1 MLKNIEN
8 LSEIIAK
15 IYIVV
20 SLVVM
25 VVLVTM
31 VIGEHSNAKWVLGI
45 AVPIVGATVG
55 AVAAAFYGAKKAGD
69 ISQDHQNE
77 KFQLDRTTVQVD
89 AANNI
94 ILQIE
99 KARVQLLSF
108 ASDIAINQ
116 NFILNQIKKMPSD
129 QRFGEIDFKIESLI
143 YIVPRQ
149 DEFSYMKNN
158 NEYWWYSPLNISS
171 TVDFY
176 NMTIDR
182 WDTLLK
188 EIRKNGG
195 LQDLMAGKNMSGDE
209 DQRKFIELCHATNT
223 ENNVADIVYRYQQLL
238 IFTEHLLLLFGDFT
252 SKFPN
257 IVRLK
262 TDDVLRKKHDLII
275 LHYSKFVNLPKFPAL
290 RFNEIDYILGANGHD
305 FIRKIRSNYEPY
317 LTFIAAQP
325 KTPAPDG

>member
-1 MLKNIEN
+1 MLKNTEN

-94 ILQIE
+94 MLQIE
-99 KARVQLLSF
+99 KARVQLHSF
-108 ASDIAINQ
+108 AADIAINQ
-116 NFILNQIKKMPSD
+116 SFILNQIKQMPFD

-158 NEYWWYSPLNISS
+158 NEYWWHYPLNISS
-171 TVDFY
+171 IVDFY
-176 NMTIDR
+176 NMTIER
-182 WDTLLK
+182 WDILLK
-188 EIRKNGG
+188 EIRKSGG
-195 LQDLMAGKNMSGDE
+195 LLDLMAGENLSGDE
-209 DQRKFIELCHATNT
+209 HQQKFIELCYIKNT
-223 ENNVADIVYRYQQLL
+223 ENNVANIVYRYQQLL

-257 IVRLK
+257 VVRLK

-275 LHYSKFVNLPKFPAL
+275 MHYSKIENRPKFPEL
-290 RFNEIDYILGANGHD
+290 RFNEIDYILGVKGHD
-305 FIRKIRSNYEPY
+305 RIRKIRSNYEPY
-317 LTFIAAQP
+317 LDFIKSQP
-325 KTPAPDG
+325 KTPVT